1 MKVKEDFTYWN
12 DFLFSETLKTEI
24 IIKSFFIKPLGIFS
38 PTTEGGFLIFMELLN
53 NPNILLTFPLA
64 QHIISGGIIYKT
76 NLSARRKMFYRK
88 YVKKILLKVL
98 AYNKL
103 WYNLFHPHSLANGT
117 GTKCQKNISN
127 INSITHC

>member
-53 NPNILLTFPLA
+53 NPIILLTF
-64 QHIISGGIIYKT
+64 H
-76 NLSARRKMFYRK
+76 
-88 YVKKILLKVL
+88 
-98 AYNKL
+98 
-103 WYNLFHPHSLANGT
+103 
-117 GTKCQKNISN
+117 
-127 INSITHC
+127 